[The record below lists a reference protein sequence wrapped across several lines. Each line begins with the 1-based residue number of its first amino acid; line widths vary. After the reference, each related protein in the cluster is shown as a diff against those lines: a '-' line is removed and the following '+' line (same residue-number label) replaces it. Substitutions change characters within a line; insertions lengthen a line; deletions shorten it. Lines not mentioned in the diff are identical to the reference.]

1 MYFIKN
7 DLWNRL
13 LQAKK
18 VIEYYNAKNSNSTYI
33 DILSAFDLAE
43 VEHLKQNKKHTAYTN
58 EKRRTNKNFARP
70 KNQDLLDLEKALAE
84 YSEILEQEQQ

>member
-7 DLWNRL
+7 NLRKRL

-18 VIEYYNAKNSNSTYI
+18 VIEYYNEKNSNGIYI
-33 DILSAFDLAE
+33 DILAAFDLAE

-70 KNQDLLDLEKALAE
+70 KKQDILDLEKALAE